1 MVSVNF
7 IFLHWLSN
15 IFLWAS
21 SVPHHNYI
29 FSQHH
34 KIWPVL
40 SIIIIHWNI
49 SSNTVSI
56 LQNYTAGNIV
66 VYVTFQQ
73 IRENSKKIYILYI
86 KFRKLCVKI
95 CEGSILNAETFLVE
109 ARQSLRCPI
118 SPQVASLSSHWPW
131 SWHFPKWT
139 GWVIGSFHSAHP
151 SSPIKGA
158 GGGGKTKD
166 KRKDQPPHS
175 HIGSSPSHST
185 SFGGCTY
192 VPVLTLRGSTV
203 VSPELKRTKSFL
215 RWRRCVL

>member
-15 IFLWAS
+15 LFLWAS

-34 KIWPVL
+34 KIWPML

-49 SSNTVSI
+49 SSNTVPI

-118 SPQVASLSSHWPW
+118 SPQEASLSSHWPR

-139 GWVIGSFHSAHP
+139 GSELSEAFAQLIPQVP
-151 SSPIKGA
+151 SKGLRA
-158 GGGGKTKD
+158 GGRQKTRGKTNHRIQTLD
-166 KRKDQPPHS
+166 HLPAIALVLEAAPMFQSWHS
-175 HIGSSPSHST
+175 EAVWLWVQSWKEPNH
-185 SFGGCTY
+185 F
-192 VPVLTLRGSTV
+192 
-203 VSPELKRTKSFL
+203 
-215 RWRRCVL
+215 